1 MSLTK
6 LQREQ
11 VWKKYG
17 GRCAYCGEPIE
28 LKDMQADHIKP
39 IFRGWDDQLKAHL
52 PEGHLGDN
60 SIENFNPACRACNF
74 RKGTSDIEGF
84 REALEHGLD
93 CCRRDFTYRMMVRY
107 GLVVEQP
114 KKVQFYFEKFNQ
126 KEIIL

>member
-1 MSLTK
+1 MSKLTK
-6 LQREQ
+6 KQREQ
-11 VWKKYG
+11 IWQKYG

-74 RKGTSDIEGF
+74 RKSTSDIEGF

-114 KKVQFYFEKFNQ
+114 QKVVFYFEKQ
-126 KEIIL
+126 KQ

>member
-1 MSLTK
+1 MSKLTK
-6 LQREQ
+6 KQREQ
-11 VWKKYG
+11 IWQKYG

-74 RKGTSDIEGF
+74 RKSTSDIEGF

-93 CCRRDFTYRMMVRY
+93 CCRRDFTYRMMVKY

-114 KKVQFYFEKFNQ
+114 QKVVFYFEKQ
-126 KEIIL
+126 KQ

>member
-1 MSLTK
+1 MSKLTK
-6 LQREQ
+6 TQREQ
-11 VWKKYG
+11 IWQKYG
-17 GRCAYCGEPIE
+17 GRCAYCGEPIA

-39 IFRGWDDQLKAHL
+39 IFRGWDDQSKDRL

-74 RKGTSDIEGF
+74 RKGTDSIEGF

-107 GLVVEQP
+107 GLVTEHPQ
-114 KKVQFYFEKFNQ
+114 KVVFYFERQ
-126 KEIIL
+126 KQ